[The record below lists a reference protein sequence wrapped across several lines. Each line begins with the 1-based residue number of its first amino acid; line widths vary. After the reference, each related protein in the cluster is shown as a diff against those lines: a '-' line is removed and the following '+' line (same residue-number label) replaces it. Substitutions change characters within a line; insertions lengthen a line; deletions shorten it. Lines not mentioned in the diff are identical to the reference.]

1 MMKCIAVTPGIKG
14 SARLI
19 EAEKPRVDK
28 DRLLVRVR
36 RVGIDGTDIDINQG
50 LYGKAP
56 EGKRELILG
65 HESIGGI
72 EEMGEEVKNFKLG
85 DLVVA
90 TVRRPCEEDCLN
102 CHHGESDMCL
112 TGHFKERGI
121 NGLDGYLSE
130 YYTEVSEFLV
140 KVPDDLEEVAVLLEP
155 FSIVEK
161 GIFQTFK
168 IQERML
174 WEPKKVLVLGAGS
187 IGLLAALI
195 CRLKGLAVFL
205 LARKEL
211 EGVRAEI
218 VTRTGMTYLRDDI
231 SFERIRSMHGEMDII
246 LEGTGFSPLAF
257 HSLPVLHANGSMCL
271 LGIPVGSHT
280 VTINGSQLF
289 SKMVLG
295 NQVLF
300 GSVNA
305 NRKYF
310 EMGLEEMRK
319 IENQYPGLLAKLI
332 TQRLAMA
339 DFKKA
344 FEPYPGHIKTVV
356 EME

>member
-1 MMKCIAVTPGIKG
+1 MKCIAVVPGTKD
-14 SARLI
+14 SARLV
-19 EAEKPRVDK
+19 EVEKPRADK
-28 DRLLVRVR
+28 GSLLVRVLR
-36 RVGIDGTDIDINQG
+36 IGIDGTDIDINQG

-65 HESIGGI
+65 HESIGRI
-72 EEMGEEVKNFKLG
+72 EEIGEEVKGFKLG

-121 NGLDGYLSE
+121 NGLDGYLSQ
-130 YYTEVSEFLV
+130 YYKEVSDFLV
-140 KVPDDLEEVAVLLEP
+140 KVPDDLEEMAVLLEP

-168 IQERML
+168 LQERML

-187 IGLLAALI
+187 IGLLTALL
-195 CRLKGLAVFL
+195 CRLKGLTVFL

-218 VTRTGMTYLRDDI
+218 VTRAEMTYLRDNI
-231 SFERIRSMHGEMDII
+231 PFEQIRSMYGEMDII
-246 LEGTGFSPLAF
+246 LEATGFSPLVF
-257 HSLPVLHANGSMCL
+257 HSLPLLHANGSMCL

-280 VTINGSQLF
+280 MTINASQLF
-289 SKMVLG
+289 TRMVLG

-310 EMGLEEMRK
+310 EMGLEDMRK
-319 IENQYPGLLAKLI
+319 IENRYPGLLKKLI

-339 DFKKA
+339 DFRKA
-344 FEPYPGHIKTVV
+344 FELYPDHIKTTV
-356 EME
+356 EMG

>member
-1 MMKCIAVTPGIKG
+1 MKCIAVIPGIRD

-19 EAEKPRVDK
+19 EVEKPRVDK
-28 DRLLVRVR
+28 DSLLVKVL
-36 RVGIDGTDIDINQG
+36 RVGIDGTDIDINQA

-65 HESIGGI
+65 HESIGRI
-72 EEMGEEVKNFKLG
+72 EEMGEEVKGFKLG

-90 TVRRPCEEDCLN
+90 TVRRPCWEGCLN
-102 CHHGESDMCL
+102 CLHGESDMCL

-121 NGLDGYLSE
+121 NGLDGYLSQ
-130 YYTEVSEFLV
+130 YYTEVSDFLV

-155 FSIVEK
+155 FSIVQK
-161 GIFQTFK
+161 GIFQAFK
-168 IQERML
+168 LQERML

-195 CRLKGLAVFL
+195 CRLKGLTVFL

-211 EGVRAEI
+211 KGVRTEI

-231 SFERIRSMHGEMDII
+231 SIEQIRSMCGEMDII
-246 LEGTGFSPLAF
+246 FEATGFSPLAF
-257 HSLPVLHANGSMCL
+257 DSLPLLHANGSMCL

-280 VTINGSQLF
+280 VTIDASQLS

-310 EMGLEEMRK
+310 EMGLEDMQK
-319 IENQYPGLLAKLI
+319 IENRYFGLLKKLI

-344 FEPYPGHIKTVV
+344 FEPYPDHIKTVI